1 MFPERKFMSKYR
13 KIIINLFDQTVDA
26 GGVNRSN
33 GYVVNAYGN
42 TVDTSGNDFTPE
54 KAVYYYRVFLK
65 EYEGKQVHGQFGEKL
80 TYPKHSGNVINIRGM
95 SPYPTATTPLQEG
108 VTPKGNLMNFYYI
121 EATVEQYG
129 AYTMITDFARFA
141 SRDDVITKDAEA
153 LASQAGRTIEELDRE
168 MLNSGQSV
176 IYAPAVASDG
186 TVTEVNA
193 RTGIT
198 NLSKFSIDVVFRAAN
213 YLEMQNAETIDGC
226 YVAIVHPNV
235 KYDIMRNDEFISI
248 VKYQHPERIFKGE
261 IGTIGNVR
269 FVVSTY
275 AKVFANAGATISGN
289 NKYDVYST
297 LVLGKDAYKILEI
310 EGEGLHTIIKP
321 AGSGGTSDP
330 LDQRSTQGWKT
341 THGVVITGE
350 TSMVRVESAATLNT
364 VTMSNETL
372 LAAAMAARN
381 A

>member
-289 NKYDVYST
+289 NKYDVY
-297 LVLGKDAYKILEI
+297 
-310 EGEGLHTIIKP
+310 
-321 AGSGGTSDP
+321 
-330 LDQRSTQGWKT
+330 
-341 THGVVITGE
+341 
-350 TSMVRVESAATLNT
+350 
-364 VTMSNETL
+364 
-372 LAAAMAARN
+372 
-381 A
+381 

>member
-1 MFPERKFMSKYR
+1 MKKYR
-13 KIIINLFDQTVDA
+13 KIIINLFEQTVDA

-42 TVDTSGNDFTPE
+42 TTETSGNDFTPE
-54 KAVYYYRVFLK
+54 KAIYYYRVFLK
-65 EYEGKQVHGQFGEKL
+65 EFEGKQVHGQFGEKL

-95 SPYPTATTPLQEG
+95 TPYPVVTTPLVEG
-108 VTPKGNLMNFYYI
+108 VTPKGNLMNFYFI

-129 AYTMITDFARFA
+129 SYTMITDFARFA

-153 LASQAGRTIEELDRE
+153 LASQAGRTIEVLDRE
-168 MLNSGQSV
+168 MLNAGQSV
-176 IYAPAVASDG
+176 IYAPAVAANDS
-186 TVTEVNA
+186 VTEVTTRA
-193 RTGIT
+193 GIT
-198 NLSKFSIDVVFRAAN
+198 KLSKFSIDVIFRAAN
-213 YLEMQNAETIDGC
+213 YLEMQNAEPYDGT

-235 KYDIMRNDEFISI
+235 KYDIMRNPEFISI
-248 VKYQHPERIFKGE
+248 VKYQNPERIYKGE
-261 IGTIGNVR
+261 IGTIGNIR

-275 AKVFANAGATISGN
+275 AKVFSGAGAQGI
-289 NKYDVYST
+289 DVYST

-350 TSMVRVESAATLNT
+350 TSIVRVESAATLDT
-364 VTMSNETL
+364 QTLSNESL
-372 LAAAMAARN
+372 LAAAMAARS